1 MRYIFFIIVLFVYS
15 SSIFSNTPSSDL
27 NKNTYVQEEDNNTQ
41 IAFGGLAALFKLLAK
56 LGTNTKP
63 GKFIDDIDNIF
74 PSTSNKP
81 KFKPLTQNKKSSF
94 DWGFNPNPAAIRNGL
109 KELRENDPEGYQEIT
124 EWNCPEKITN
134 SPFLEE
140 LSKEEKCVSYH
151 MRCNVVVSTDNAM
164 GSGFFYNSNIIIT
177 NYHVVDDSSGNVKI
191 EPFISNKKYPGEIIA
206 IDKVNDFA
214 AIQLE
219 PYSNQRL
226 TNDDLYSVDD
236 LFETLFNKFQ
246 PCFLAD
252 ESPDIGE
259 NVLAIGHPKGRK
271 FFISKGQLQSYRDKN
286 FQNTNLSSSNLHWIE
301 MNAYIAPGSSGGP
314 LYHEGYVIGVN
325 TRGVPNT
332 SENYALH
339 FNKLKK
345 FLNYNEIDSNLT
357 KFSFDKDNSIKKLK
371 LILK

>member
-1 MRYIFFIIVLFVYS
+1 MRYIFFIIILFVYS
-15 SSIFSNTPSSDL
+15 SSILSNTPSLNL

-41 IAFGGLAALFKLLAK
+41 IAFGGLAALFKILAK
-56 LGTNTKP
+56 LGTTSFKP
-63 GKFIDDIDNIF
+63 GKFIDDIDYIK
-74 PSTSNKP
+74 PSNNKP

-109 KELRENDPEGYQEIT
+109 KELKENDPEGYQEMT

-151 MRCNVVVSTDNAM
+151 MRCNVVVNTDNAM

-177 NYHVVDDSSGNVKI
+177 NYHVVDDSSGKVKI
-191 EPFISNKKYPGEIIA
+191 EPFISNIKYPGEIIA

-214 AIQLE
+214 AIQLQ
-219 PYSNQRL
+219 PY
-226 TNDDLYSVDD
+226 YSVYSEDKSTTN
-236 LFETLFNKFQ
+236 LLETLLNKFQ
-246 PCFLAD
+246 PCFLAE
-252 ESPDIGE
+252 ESPDIGAD
-259 NVLAIGHPKGRK
+259 VLAIGHPKGRK

-286 FQNTNLSSSNLHWIE
+286 FKNTNLANSNLHWIE

-339 FNKLKK
+339 FNKLQK
-345 FLNYNEIDSNLT
+345 FLKYNEIDSNLPI
-357 KFSFDKDNSIKKLK
+357 FNFDKDNSIKKLK